1 MINTPHDLL
10 LKILKVIDYNEDK
23 EAFISEFIK
32 NVRLQSLLDLIS
44 TLPTDKQ
51 EEIKAKL
58 TSNANDAVKVTSTIS
73 AYFTQSQMQDAL
85 ETASKDAITKYV
97 ETINHTLSV
106 SQKQELA
113 NTFQELQP
121 AST

>member
-1 MINTPHDLL
+1 
-10 LKILKVIDYNEDK
+10 
-23 EAFISEFIK
+23 
-32 NVRLQSLLDLIS
+32 
-44 TLPTDKQ
+44 
-51 EEIKAKL
+51 
-58 TSNANDAVKVTSTIS
+58 
-73 AYFTQSQMQDAL
+73 MQDAL